1 MGAINEDKT
10 SLMSETN
17 QDPEL
22 FQFFT
27 EIGIIEQL
35 TRARLESVLPD
46 NMKMSHFILL
56 NHLLRLGG
64 KWSPARLASALQV
77 TKAAIT
83 NTLKRLEARG
93 LVEIEADPTDGRA
106 KLVGLTRAGK
116 SRRDACIDN
125 IKPFLVELQDRFG
138 REIFVDALPVLQEL
152 RAYLDE
158 HR

>member
-1 MGAINEDKT
+1 MT
-10 SLMSETN
+10 ETN
-17 QDPEL
+17 QGPEL
-22 FQFFT
+22 FLFFN

-35 TRARLESVLPD
+35 TRAELESVLPY

-64 KWSPARLASALQV
+64 KWSPARLAVALQV

-93 LVEIEADPTDGRA
+93 LVKVEADPGDGRG
-106 KLVGLTRAGK
+106 KLVSLTRAGK
-116 SRRDACIDN
+116 LRRDACIDN
-125 IKPFLVELQDRFG
+125 IEPFLAELQDRFG
-138 REIFVDALPVLQEL
+138 KELFVEALPFLQDL

-158 HR
+158 RR

>member
-1 MGAINEDKT
+1 MGIIDADQT
-10 SLMSETN
+10 SLMTETN

-22 FQFFT
+22 FLFFT

-56 NHLLRLGG
+56 NHLVRLGG
-64 KWSPARLASALQV
+64 KWSPARLAAALQV

-83 NTLKRLEARG
+83 NTLNRLEARG
-93 LVEIEADPTDGRA
+93 LVEIEADPDDGRA
-106 KLVGLTRAGK
+106 KLVSLTATGK
-116 SRRDACIDN
+116 SRRDACVDTIQ
-125 IKPFLVELQDRFG
+125 PLLAELQQKFG
-138 REIFVDALPVLQEL
+138 REVFADALPLLQAL
-152 RAYLDE
+152 RTYLDQ